1 MDTEE
6 RSRDSGPITLS
17 SDNPLIHVV
26 DDEDKIS
33 NWIEGNG
40 LESKSI
46 DVDLIF
52 LRSGN
57 LISIEHMGR

>member
-17 SDNPLIHVV
+17 SDNPLIHV

-57 LISIEHMGR
+57 LGSIGQMGR